1 MKKKNRKPVEWYL
14 LDFDFKFRDGTWC
27 HRVEVVVGDKS
38 YKVVTKAGVIWFN
51 IKQRT
56 KLGSAYQKR
65 KPTYAGVKN
74 CFKDFQDFCDF
85 CQTAP
90 GYHMKDKYGRNY
102 ALDKD
107 ILDRSGRKEYSRDTC
122 CFVPLDVNN
131 MLLTKG
137 GKKVSDCPSGI
148 VMTPYK
154 KYEVRDGR
162 RNKRITCDTL
172 EEAIAVKNKLKA
184 ERILSKVGDGYLDYD
199 QRVVSRLVEIAEDLI
214 RG

>member
-1 MKKKNRKPVEWYL
+1 MKKRNRKPVEWYL
-14 LDFDFKFRDGTWC
+14 LDFDFKFKDGTWC
-27 HRVEVVVGDKS
+27 SCVEVVIGDKS

-56 KLGSAYQKR
+56 RPGSAYQKN
-65 KPTYAGVKN
+65 KPTYTGVKN

-90 GYHMKDKYGRNY
+90 GYYRQDKYGRNY

-107 ILDRSGRKEYSRDTC
+107 ILDKSGKREYSRDTC

-131 MLLTKG
+131 MLLTRG
-137 GKKVSDCPSGI
+137 GKKVSDCPPGI
-148 VMTPYK
+148 RITPCK

-162 RNKRITCDTL
+162 GKSKVCNTL
-172 EEAIAVKNKLKA
+172 EEAIALKNKLKA
-184 ERILSKVGDGYLDYD
+184 ERILSKVESGYLDYD
-199 QRVVSRLVEIAEDLI
+199 KRIALRLTEIAEDLL
-214 RG
+214 GG

>member
-1 MKKKNRKPVEWYL
+1 MKKRNRKPVEWYL

-27 HRVEVVVGDKS
+27 HCVEVVVGDKS
-38 YKVVTKAGVIWFN
+38 YKVVTKAGMIWFN

-56 KLGSAYQKR
+56 RLGSAYQKN

-107 ILDRSGRKEYSRDTC
+107 ILNKSGRKEYSRDTC

-131 MLLTKG
+131 MLLTRR
-137 GKKVSDCPSGI
+137 GKKASDYPPGI
-148 VMTPYK
+148 RITPCK

-162 RNKRITCDTL
+162 GKSKSCNTL

-184 ERILSKVGDGYLDYD
+184 ERILSKVKDGYLDYD
-199 QRVVSRLVEIAEDLI
+199 QRIVSRRVEIAEDLI